1 LDRTHRGNETAVI
14 VRRTRADG
22 LVEITFL
29 LPADH
34 PAAPVG
40 VAGAF
45 NGWHWDATPLVA
57 DGDHLV
63 ATTVVPRGARYE
75 FRYRTAD
82 ERWFN
87 DESADD
93 YVPNEFGGVNCVV
106 DLTASTDGHGP
117 GSTDGDGVGG
127 GSGC

>member
-1 LDRTHRGNETAVI
+1 MI
-14 VRRTRADG
+14 VRRARDGG
-22 LVEITFL
+22 LVEITFR

-34 PAAPVG
+34 PADPVG

-45 NGWHWDATPLVA
+45 NDWDWEATPLVA
-57 DGDHLV
+57 CGDHLV
-63 ATTVVPRGARYE
+63 GSTVVAIGSRYE

-82 ERWFN
+82 ARWFN

-93 YVPNEFGGVNCVV
+93 YVPNEFGGVNCVIDVTSGV
-106 DLTASTDGHGP
+106 D
-117 GSTDGDGVGG
+117 GG

>member
-1 LDRTHRGNETAVI
+1 MIDCRA
-14 VRRTRADG
+14 RADG
-22 LVEITFL
+22 LVEITFR

-45 NGWHWDATPLVA
+45 NGWRWDVTPLVTDGA
-57 DGDHLV
+57 DLV
-63 ATTVVPRGARYE
+63 ATAVVAAGARYE

-106 DLTASTDGHGP
+106 DLTGVTDGHGQ
-117 GSTDGDGVGG
+117 GSTAGDGDGGG

>member
-1 LDRTHRGNETAVI
+1 MI
-14 VRRTRADG
+14 VCSRHADG
-22 LVEITFL
+22 LVEITFR
-29 LPADH
+29 LPLDH

-45 NGWHWDATPLVA
+45 NDWQWEATPLVA
-57 DGDHLV
+57 CGDHLV
-63 ATTVVPRGARYE
+63 ASTVVAAGARYE

-106 DLTASTDGHGP
+106 DVTV
-117 GSTDGDGVGG
+117 DGDGTDDR
-127 GSGC
+127 SGC

>member
-1 LDRTHRGNETAVI
+1 ML
-14 VRRTRADG
+14 ADG
-22 LVEITFL
+22 WVELTFS
-29 LPADH
+29 LPHDH
-34 PAAPVG
+34 PATPVG

-45 NGWHWDATPLVA
+45 NGWDWTVTPFIAVDGHLHARVLVA
-57 DGDHLV
+57 PGD
-63 ATTVVPRGARYE
+63 RYE

-93 YVPNEFGGVNCVV
+93 YVPNEFGGVNCVIDVTSGV
-106 DLTASTDGHGP
+106 D
-117 GSTDGDGVGG
+117 GG

>member
-1 LDRTHRGNETAVI
+1 MI
-14 VRRTRADG
+14 VCRARADG
-22 LVEITFL
+22 LVEITFR
-29 LPADH
+29 LPVDH

-40 VAGAF
+40 VAGTF
-45 NGWHWDATPLVA
+45 NGWEWQATPLVA

-63 ATTVVPRGARYE
+63 ASTVVTTGGRYE

-82 ERWFN
+82 GRWFN

-117 GSTDGDGVGG
+117 GSVDGAGNG
-127 GSGC
+127 GSGY